1 MPDMILLETE
11 EKMDKAISSFEY
23 ELNTIRTGRANASLL
38 DSISVEYYGAMT
50 PLRQVASIS
59 IPEPTQLYIKPYDKS
74 LFKAIENAIS
84 TSSIGI
90 NPQSDANGIRLILPK
105 MTEDRRRE
113 LVKQVGKLEEQAKV
127 MVRNARRD
135 GNDAIKKLGL
145 PEDEE
150 KGYLD
155 EIQELT
161 DKKIASVERIAKAKS
176 DDLMSF

>member
-11 EKMDKAISSFEY
+11 EKMDKVISSFEY

-38 DSISVEYYGAMT
+38 DCISVEYYGALT

-84 TSSIGI
+84 ASTLGL
-90 NPQSDANGIRLILPK
+90 NPQSDSNGIRLILPK
-105 MTEDRRRE
+105 MTEERRRE
-113 LVKQVGKLEEQAKV
+113 FVKLVGKYEENAKV
-127 MVRNARRD
+127 GVRNQRRD
-135 GNDAIKKLGL
+135 GNDAIKKMSL

-150 KGYLD
+150 KGYLE

-161 DKKIASVERIAKAKS
+161 DRKIAEIEKIGKKKS
-176 DDLMSF
+176 DDLLSF